1 MIKHISILCSIL
13 LISQLLYGQ
22 DSLLTI
28 QQAVKSAFL
37 RNTELQQMR
46 AALEQKQNV
55 WRTQTGISS
64 PEISFFKEG
73 ISRGTGDFF
82 DEKRITISQEVDFP
96 LTSSYR
102 LKGIKEDVKAVEY
115 KILSR
120 EKEIK
125 AIVKSKYIEVLYALY
140 LQKLRKNQLEL
151 AENLYN
157 TVSIKFETG
166 MGNGI
171 DLVNAE
177 LRLEEAKNDLDQSE
191 WVLHKARYGL
201 FYEMGL
207 PVEEQKYTIAFSDTL
222 KAENIEISQIFTLAV
237 QEIQPDFLASE
248 HEFSAANY
256 YLKEAKS
263 NILPDIRFNY
273 YRQNYGEG
281 YKSNGFEVGL
291 RIPIWYPLEQKGK
304 IAVANAKQTEIM
316 WKQEEIKLNMKKQIE
331 FAWHN
336 YSVSRSI
343 IDRYNSTLKDKAAK
357 LQRLTLRAYQ
367 LGEIDLLNLLNAQQT
382 YLASE
387 QRYLLALRDYY
398 LQLAA
403 LEIYLDKDLIH

>member
-1 MIKHISILCSIL
+1 MKKHISILFSFLFIF
-13 LISQLLYGQ
+13 QLSFGQ

-28 QQAVKSAFL
+28 QQAVKSAFHQ
-37 RNTELQQMR
+37 NTELQQMR
-46 AALEQKQNV
+46 AMLQQKQNV
-55 WRTQTGISS
+55 WRTQMGISA
-64 PEISFFKEG
+64 PELSYFKEG
-73 ISRGTGDFF
+73 TSSGPGDIF
-82 DEKRITISQEVDFP
+82 DEKRVTISQEVDFP
-96 LTSSYR
+96 LTTSYR
-102 LKGIKEDVKAVEY
+102 LKGIKEDVKAIEY

-125 AIVKSKYIEVLYALY
+125 AEVKSKYIEVLYALY
-140 LQKLRKNQLEL
+140 LQELRRNQVKLAQE
-151 AENLYN
+151 LYN
-157 TVSIKFETG
+157 TVFTKFETG

-177 LRLEEAKNDLDQSE
+177 LKLEEAKNDLDQSE

-207 PVEEQKYTIAFSDTL
+207 PVEEQKYTIEFSDTL
-222 KAENIEISQIFTLAV
+222 KADDIEISQIFTLAV
-237 QEIQPDFLASE
+237 QELQPDYLAAE
-248 HEFSAANY
+248 HEFSAVNY

-263 NILPDIRFNY
+263 NILPDIRLNY
-273 YRQNYGEG
+273 YRQNYGQG
-281 YKSNGFEVGL
+281 YKFNGYEVGL
-291 RIPIWYPLEQKGK
+291 RIPIWYPFEQKGK
-304 IAVANAKQTEIM
+304 IAMANAKQSEIM
-316 WKQEEIKLNMKKQIE
+316 WKQQEIKLNMKRQIE
-331 FAWHN
+331 YAWHN

-343 IDRYNSTLKDKAAK
+343 INRYNSTLKDKAAK

-387 QRYLLALRDYY
+387 QRYLSALRDYY

-403 LEIYLDKDLIH
+403 LEIYIDKDLIY